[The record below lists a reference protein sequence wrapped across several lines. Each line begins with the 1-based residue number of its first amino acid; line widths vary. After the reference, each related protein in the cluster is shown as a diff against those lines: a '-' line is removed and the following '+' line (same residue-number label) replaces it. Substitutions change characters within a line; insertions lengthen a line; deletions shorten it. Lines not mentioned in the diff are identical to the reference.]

1 MQRIILRHLSGS
13 KANQVEEF
21 SLDQF
26 KELIAGRDPSATVK
40 YDPTRDDLVSRQHAK
55 IAPDE
60 TDPTQFTVVDLNSR
74 NGTYVNKQRI
84 MGSARIAP
92 GDVIQ
97 LGPGGPEF
105 EFDLDPRP
113 APLVHP
119 TREATVSPATRV
131 SDVPVVTAAPSPPP
145 EPQRTTVGKAT
156 VERMITQ
163 TQKET
168 RKSMLG
174 VVGGVVALVVVVAAF
189 LIYRSQ
195 SSTSKLEGE
204 IVKTKTELGKTK
216 TELSQAKTE
225 IGKAKEEAVEEM
237 KKNAPM
243 TASAIAEKYSDTTVS
258 IEVGWKLIYTQ
269 TGGQLY
275 HQYIP
280 VRLRGQGGQPQQQL
294 VPAYVQI
301 GSTIE
306 PVLTL
311 EGGRNKPIG
320 GQHSGSGFVV
330 SSDGFI
336 LTNRHVAATWETS
349 YPLPPG
355 ILLQPTQQRLK
366 IAGMVEQPPRDWVP
380 TKAKFIGGK
389 PISGK
394 TVEGKHDYMDV
405 VFAKTKDRIPA
416 RIARM
421 SDQHDATLIKLD
433 IPRSLHKVEL
443 YDNYDTIKVGDS
455 ITILGYPAI
464 SPPRVAGTRS
474 KDPFNPEAE
483 FKTIADPTLS
493 TGNIGKILRGQETP
507 GKDLVVSGF
516 GDSYQLTTNST
527 GGGNSGGPVFDSQG
541 RVIAIFFAGG
551 SRGGVTIT
559 FAVPIR
565 FGIEL
570 MGVSP
575 VTK

>member
-26 KELIAGRDPSATVK
+26 KELIVGRDPSATVK

-55 IAPDE
+55 IMPDE
-60 TDPTQFTVVDLNSR
+60 SDPTQFVVVDLNSR

-84 MGSARIAP
+84 VGSARIAP

-113 APLVHP
+113 ALLVHP
-119 TREATVSPATRV
+119 TREATVSPPTRV
-131 SDVPVVTAAPSPPP
+131 SEVPVGTAAAPA

-156 VERMITQ
+156 VERMIAQ
-163 TQKET
+163 TQRET
-168 RKSMLG
+168 RKSMMG

-189 LIYRSQ
+189 LIYKSQ
-195 SSTSKLEGE
+195 SSTSKLER
-204 IVKTKTELGKTK
+204 ELGKAK
-216 TELSQAKTE
+216 TELSQAKSE
-225 IGKAKEEAVEEM
+225 IGKAKEAAKEEALAEI
-237 KKNAPM
+237 KKSAPM
-243 TASAIAEKYSDTTVS
+243 TPTQIAEKYSDTVVL

-269 TGGQLY
+269 TGGQIY
-275 HQYIP
+275 HQYVP
-280 VRLRGQGGQPQQQL
+280 VQLKDQSGQPQQQL
-294 VPAYVQI
+294 MPAYVQI
-301 GSTIE
+301 GNAVE

-355 ILLQPTQQRLK
+355 VLVQPTQQGQLK
-366 IAGMVEQPPRDWVP
+366 VAGMVEQPPRDWVP
-380 TKAKFIGGK
+380 TKAKFLGGK

-394 TVEGKHDYMDV
+394 IVEGKHDYMDV

-421 SDQHDATLIKLD
+421 SDQHDATLIKVD

-455 ITILGYPAI
+455 VTILGYPAI
-464 SPPRVAGTRS
+464 SPPRIAGTRS

-527 GGGNSGGPVFDSQG
+527 GAGNSGGPVFDSQG

-551 SRGGVTIT
+551 SQGGVTIT

>member
-40 YDPTRDDLVSRQHAK
+40 YDPTHDDLVSRQHAK
-55 IAPDE
+55 IMPDE
-60 TDPTQFTVVDLNSR
+60 NDPTQFVIVDLNSR

-84 MGSARIAP
+84 VGSARLAP

-97 LGPGGPEF
+97 LGPGGPAF

-131 SDVPVVTAAPSPPP
+131 SEVPVGTAAAAPAEPP
-145 EPQRTTVGKAT
+145 RTTVGKAT
-156 VERMITQ
+156 VERMISQ
-163 TQKET
+163 TQRET

-174 VVGGVVALVVVVAAF
+174 VAGGVVALVVVVAAF

-195 SSTSKLEGE
+195 SSTSKLER
-204 IVKTKTELGKTK
+204 ELGKAK
-216 TELSQAKTE
+216 TELSQARAE
-225 IGKAKEEAVEEM
+225 IGKAKEEAKEEALAEI
-237 KKNAPM
+237 KKSAPM
-243 TASAIAEKYSDTTVS
+243 TPTQIAEKYSDAVVLL
-258 IEVGWKLIYTQ
+258 EVGWKLIHTQ
-269 TGGQLY
+269 TGGQIY
-275 HQYIP
+275 HQYVP
-280 VRLRGQGGQPQQQL
+280 VQLKGQGEQPQQEL
-294 VPAYVQI
+294 APAYIQI
-301 GSTIE
+301 GNAIE

-311 EGGRNKPIG
+311 EAGRNKPIG

-355 ILLQPTQQRLK
+355 VLLQPTQEGLK
-366 IAGMVEQPPRDWVP
+366 MAGMVEQPPRDWVP
-380 TKAKFIGGK
+380 TKAKFLGGK

-394 TVEGKHDYMDV
+394 TVEGKHDYLDV

-416 RIARM
+416 RLARV
-421 SDQHDATLIKLD
+421 SDRHDAALVKVD
-433 IPRSLHKVEL
+433 IPRSLPKVEL
-443 YDNYDTIKVGDS
+443 YDNYDTVKVGDS
-455 ITILGYPAI
+455 VTILGYPAI
-464 SPPRVAGTRS
+464 SPPRIAGTRS

-493 TGNIGKILRGQETP
+493 TGNIGKILRGQEAP

>member
-60 TDPTQFTVVDLNSR
+60 TDPTQFTIVDLNSR

-84 MGSARIAP
+84 VGSARIAP

-113 APLVHP
+113 APLAHP
-119 TREATVSPATRV
+119 TREATVAPATRE
-131 SDVPVVTAAPSPPP
+131 SDAGIVTAASAPTP

-156 VERMITQ
+156 VERMIAQ

-168 RKSMLG
+168 RKSMMG
-174 VVGGVVALVVVVAAF
+174 VVGGVVALVVLVAAF
-189 LIYRSQ
+189 LIYKSQ
-195 SSTSKLEGE
+195 TSTSKLEG
-204 IVKTKTELGKTK
+204 ELGKTK
-216 TELSQAKTE
+216 TELSRAKSE
-225 IGKAKEEAVEEM
+225 IGKAKEEAKEEAIEEM

-243 TASAIAEKYSDTTVS
+243 TATAIAEKYSDATVL
-258 IEVGWKLIYTQ
+258 IEVGWKLIYVP

-275 HQYIP
+275 HQYVSVP
-280 VRLRGQGGQPQQQL
+280 MRGQGGRSQQQL

-301 GSTIE
+301 GNAIE

-311 EGGRNKPIG
+311 EGAGGRNKPIG

-355 ILLQPTQQRLK
+355 VLLQPTQQGLK

-389 PISGK
+389 PIAGK

-421 SDQHDATLIKLD
+421 SDRHDATLIKVD

-455 ITILGYPAI
+455 ITVLGYPAI
-464 SPPRVAGTRS
+464 SPPRIAGTRS

-541 RVIAIFFAGG
+541 RVIAIFYAGG

>member
-1 MQRIILRHLSGS
+1 
-13 KANQVEEF
+13 
-21 SLDQF
+21 
-26 KELIAGRDPSATVK
+26 
-40 YDPTRDDLVSRQHAK
+40 LVSRQHAK

-60 TDPTQFTVVDLNSR
+60 TDPTQFVIVDLNSR

-84 MGSARIAP
+84 VGSARIAP

-119 TREATVSPATRV
+119 TREATVSPPTRA
-131 SDVPVVTAAPSPPP
+131 SDAPVVTTASSP

-156 VERMITQ
+156 VERMISQ

-168 RKSMLG
+168 RKSMMG
-174 VVGGVVALVVVVAAF
+174 VVGGVAALVVVVAAF
-189 LIYRSQ
+189 LIYKNQ
-195 SSTSKLEGE
+195 TSTSKLESE
-204 IVKTKTELGKTK
+204 IGKTK
-216 TELSQAKTE
+216 TELSQAKNE
-225 IGKAKEEAVEEM
+225 ISKAKEEAVKEIQ
-237 KKNAPM
+237 KSAPM
-243 TASAIAEKYSDTTVS
+243 TPTAIAEKYSDTVVL

-269 TGGQLY
+269 TGGQIY
-275 HQYIP
+275 HQYVP
-280 VRLRGQGGQPQQQL
+280 VQLRGQDGQPQQQF

-301 GSTIE
+301 GNAIE
-306 PVLTL
+306 PMLTL
-311 EGGRNKPIG
+311 DSGSGRNKPIG

-355 ILLQPTQQRLK
+355 VLVQPTQQGLK
-366 IAGMVEQPPRDWVP
+366 IAGMVEQPPMDWVP
-380 TKAKFIGGK
+380 TKAKIIGGK
-389 PISGK
+389 PIAGK
-394 TVEGKHDYMDV
+394 KVEGKHDYMDV

-421 SDQHDATLIKLD
+421 SDQHDATLIKVD

-455 ITILGYPAI
+455 ITVLGYPAI
-464 SPPRVAGTRS
+464 SPPRIAGTRS

-541 RVIAIFFAGG
+541 RVIAIFYAGG